1 MNLKKQILKKL
12 VRKQELLRGTLHIKI
27 TPSIYGNSFLPLMWE
42 DGEGGMG
49 GGGSLLQHN
58 LKVQAKN
65 KPLVE
70 THVGTCG
77 VDMPACG
84 VPVLN

>member
-49 GGGSLLQHN
+49 GGGSLF
-58 LKVQAKN
+58 A
-65 KPLVE
+65 
-70 THVGTCG
+70 
-77 VDMPACG
+77 A
-84 VPVLN
+84 